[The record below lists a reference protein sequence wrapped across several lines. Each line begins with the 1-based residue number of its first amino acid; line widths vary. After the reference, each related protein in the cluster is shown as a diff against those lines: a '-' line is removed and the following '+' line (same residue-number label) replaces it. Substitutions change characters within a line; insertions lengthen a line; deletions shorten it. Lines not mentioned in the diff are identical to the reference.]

1 MFTLINQ
8 IFSGCGLMNN
18 ESIFSNNGNT
28 IKGNMYQSVGDMI
41 INEKYSAEEIV
52 KIIEVIQY
60 KVVESNISK
69 KNKQE
74 IEDQFEKVKS
84 QIALKNPDKKSISE
98 SINEVNGIL
107 KKTKESSDN
116 LKEIGKLIGKI
127 AYWLKIFL

>member
-1 MFTLINQ
+1 
-8 IFSGCGLMNN
+8 MNN